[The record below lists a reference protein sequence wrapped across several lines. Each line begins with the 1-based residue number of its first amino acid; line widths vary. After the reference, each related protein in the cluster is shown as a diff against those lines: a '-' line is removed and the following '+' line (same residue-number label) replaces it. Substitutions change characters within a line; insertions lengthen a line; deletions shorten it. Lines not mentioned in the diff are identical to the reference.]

1 MDKELF
7 LTSLSLRLSE
17 GDMPKEEINKR
28 IKYFDSH
35 LSKLSKEDCEK
46 KIAELGGDA
55 AVAEKLISDYRK
67 AIDNGAE
74 KPSETFD
81 SASDK
86 MPTEKNETKKSS
98 VSELLDEEDV
108 KKAPAENKKKP
119 SDKNNSTSRAPSRV
133 QGAQNH
139 AAGNRKPMKKSQN
152 NKSFIIGMII
162 LSPVILAC
170 LLIIAA
176 LLLSLFALVAFS
188 AVACAVLLILIAAV
202 GTAFSLVSIIYGIT
216 QLGTLAPAGMYE
228 IGMGIVCGGIT
239 MLAGILLYNFILHLV
254 PFLFKKLVV
263 LVKFVIKQLK
273 RLYEYLKGVFAK
285 I

>member
-17 GDMPKEEINKR
+17 GDMPKDEINKR

-35 LSKLSKEDCEK
+35 LSKLSKEDCER

-67 AIDNGAE
+67 AMENGAE

-81 SASDK
+81 SSSDK
-86 MPTEKNETKKSS
+86 LPTEKNEVKKSS
-98 VSELLDEEDV
+98 VAELLDEDDV
-108 KKAPAENKKKP
+108 KKSHLDNKKKT
-119 SDKNNSTSRAPSRV
+119 SDKANSTSRAPSKV
-133 QGAQNH
+133 QGAQAH
-139 AAGNRKPMKKSQN
+139 QGSHRPVKKNQN
-152 NKSFIIGMII
+152 NKSFIIGMVI

-176 LLLSLFALVAFS
+176 LLLSLFAIVAFS
-188 AVACAVLLILIAAV
+188 AVACAVLLVLIAAA

-239 MLAGILLYNFILHLV
+239 MLSGILLYNFIIHLV